1 MPLPKQITIVEVGP
15 RDGLQNEP
23 NIIPTE
29 RKIEFINTL
38 SDSGLTVIET
48 TSFVSPKWV
57 PQMADHAEVMQGI
70 TRKPGVHYPVLV
82 PNVKGFDAALKVDV
96 KDIAVFTAASNTFTQ
111 KNTNCTIQESL
122 QTIESLCEK
131 AQSKN
136 IRVRG
141 YISCAVACPFEGETD
156 LDVVADIAKQ
166 LIEFGCY
173 EISLGDTIGVAIPEQ
188 MEQLII
194 AVRELVP
201 VEQLAVHC
209 HNTQGRALENI
220 QRALELGVSVVDS
233 SAGGLGGCPYAP
245 GASGNVATEDVL
257 ALMEDLGLETGVDIE
272 VIRRA
277 ARIVT

>member
-23 NIIPTE
+23 NIIPTD
-29 RKIEFINTL
+29 RKIQFINAL

-48 TSFVSPKWV
+48 TSFVSPQWV

-82 PNVKGFDAALKVDV
+82 PNEKGFEAALKVDV

-111 KNTNCTIQESL
+111 KNTNCTIEESL
-122 QTIESLCEK
+122 QTIQGLCEK
-131 AQSKN
+131 SKANN

-141 YISCAVACPFEGETD
+141 YISCAIACPFEGDTNPA
-156 LDVVADIAKQ
+156 VIADIAKQ
-166 LIEFGCY
+166 LIDFGCY
-173 EISLGDTIGVAIPEQ
+173 EISLGDTIGVATPKK

-194 AVRELVP
+194 AVRALVP

-233 SAGGLGGCPYAP
+233 AAGGLGGCPYAP
-245 GASGNVATEDVL
+245 GASGNVATEAVL
-257 ALMEDLGLETGVDIE
+257 GLMEDLGVKTGVDIE

-277 ARIVT
+277 TRIVT